1 MLTRYAQLSPLAL
14 AAGFGVAA
22 LAGVI
27 LFCAPMAFS
36 MFGMHGYGMMGGAGY
51 GMMGGPGNYRMG
63 AGVAFFMG
71 GWAVVV
77 SAIAGAIV
85 AAIYNSLLPK
95 RSTPHD

>member
-22 LAGVI
+22 LAALI
-27 LFCAPMAFS
+27 LFFVPMGFS
-36 MFGMHGYGMMGGAGY
+36 MSGMHGYGMMGGASY
-51 GMMGGPGNYRMG
+51 YRMG
-63 AGVAFFMG
+63 TGVAFLVG

-85 AAIYNSLLPK
+85 AAVYNSLPPG
-95 RSTPHD
+95 RSTVDKSQSPRA